1 MSSARVRSSVSAG
14 GAEGERVV
22 ASKAEDSERVGKR
35 TRLLLLRP
43 GDVACECASL
53 PTVCAACAPL
63 ESPPNACCCCCRA
76 SCLWKTCSRDF
87 FLIKCGTILSAP
99 SLSKFGTK
107 YAPLS
112 HKLGLSQTSHRL
124 CDSTWKC
131 NV

>member
-1 MSSARVRSSVSAG
+1 MSSARVRYPVSTGG
-14 GAEGERVV
+14 GAGGERVV
-22 ASKAEDSERVGKR
+22 ASKAEDSERVDKR
-35 TRLLLLRP
+35 TRLLLLSP
-43 GDVACECASL
+43 GDVACEGASL

-63 ESPPNACCCCCRA
+63 DSPPNACCCRA
-76 SCLWKTCSRDF
+76 SRFWKTCSRDF
-87 FLIKCGTILSAP
+87 FLTKCGTTLSAP
-99 SLSKFGTK
+99 SLSKFSTK